1 MKTKLIGVI
10 AALGLA
16 FATAASAASVKLTP
30 ANPQPSGLK
39 PGLSVTYGWLGN
51 PPQKFQSLSGAR
63 SFVDSN
69 GKRGAPLR
77 GLDYRDTNDGDPV
90 MTHKQHY
97 NVAAKIG
104 GYIKF
109 DAPGTYDL
117 EVWSNDGVDARV
129 SGQSIGLFDGR
140 QGCEPN
146 QRVTAIVPKAGWYD
160 LKLYYY
166 QKYGTSC
173 LMMKWAPSGS
183 KMKWV
188 PNSAF
193 AYR

>member
-1 MKTKLIGVI
+1 MKTKLFGMVT
-10 AALGLA
+10 ACGLA
-16 FATAASAASVKLTP
+16 VATTAFDGTVQLRPAS
-30 ANPQPSGLK
+30 PQPSGLK

-51 PPQKFQSLSGAR
+51 PPQKFQSLSAAR
-63 SFVDSN
+63 SFVNSN
-69 GKRGAPLR
+69 GKRGRALR
-77 GLDYRDTNDGDPV
+77 GLYYRDTNDGDPV
-90 MTHKQHY
+90 MTHKEHY
-97 NVAAKIG
+97 NVAAKIR

-117 EVWSNDGVDARV
+117 EVWSNDGVDARI
-129 SGQSIGLFDGR
+129 SGKSVGNFDGR

-146 QRVTAIVPKAGWYD
+146 QRVTAVVPKAGWYD
-160 LKLYYY
+160 MSLYYY